1 MCGICGII
9 HFDKQ
14 NKIQE
19 DVLIKMRDV
28 MVHRGPDDEGLYRDS
43 HVGLG
48 FRRLSI
54 IDLTGGHQPMSNED
68 GTIWIVFNGE
78 IYNHSELRLLLESKG
93 HIYKTKSDT
102 ESIIHLYEE
111 EGVKGFERMNGMF
124 ALAIWDNPRNRLV
137 LLRDRLGVKPL
148 YYTITKEGLIFASE
162 IKSILE
168 SKQVERVI
176 NSEGLGEYLMF
187 RYLSGEKTLFKNV
200 LSLGPG
206 CMLTLEE
213 KAIRITKFWDLP
225 SPDEKLNLPEKE
237 MVERLDYL
245 LNDSIKL
252 RLMSDVPLGSFSS
265 GGIDSSLATAYAA
278 KLLESPLNTFSVG
291 FSELD
296 FDESKYYRLIS
307 QKFKTIHHEITINNH
322 EFADSLPKLIWYH
335 DEPLNHPNSVML
347 FHLSKLAKERV
358 TVVLTGE
365 GADELFAGYPRYF
378 IPKIVSYYLRHPIYL
393 RRAIQVSIK
402 LLKGRRIQK
411 IKDFMSASLSDA
423 IIENSSY
430 VPCEIANKLLVDDK
444 CKNWMGS
451 RNSYLEEHLSSQ
463 SLLEYL
469 IRLELRTYL
478 VSILNRQDKMTMAA
492 SLEAREPFLDYR
504 LVEFA
509 LNIPESHK
517 LKGTQT
523 KYILKKLA
531 ERTLPKKIVYRKK
544 SGFGVPVSI
553 WLKDKQKL
561 GAYLDLLSEPRFM
574 QRGYFNTKE
583 VQKLVK
589 NHIHGIS
596 DCGEVLWALINLEL
610 WTRIFFDK

>member
-402 LLKGRRIQK
+402 LIKGRRIQ
-411 IKDFMSASLSDA
+411 
-423 IIENSSY
+423 
-430 VPCEIANKLLVDDK
+430 
-444 CKNWMGS
+444 
-451 RNSYLEEHLSSQ
+451 
-463 SLLEYL
+463 
-469 IRLELRTYL
+469 
-478 VSILNRQDKMTMAA
+478 
-492 SLEAREPFLDYR
+492 
-504 LVEFA
+504 
-509 LNIPESHK
+509 
-517 LKGTQT
+517 
-523 KYILKKLA
+523 
-531 ERTLPKKIVYRKK
+531 
-544 SGFGVPVSI
+544 
-553 WLKDKQKL
+553 
-561 GAYLDLLSEPRFM
+561 
-574 QRGYFNTKE
+574 
-583 VQKLVK
+583 
-589 NHIHGIS
+589 
-596 DCGEVLWALINLEL
+596 
-610 WTRIFFDK
+610 